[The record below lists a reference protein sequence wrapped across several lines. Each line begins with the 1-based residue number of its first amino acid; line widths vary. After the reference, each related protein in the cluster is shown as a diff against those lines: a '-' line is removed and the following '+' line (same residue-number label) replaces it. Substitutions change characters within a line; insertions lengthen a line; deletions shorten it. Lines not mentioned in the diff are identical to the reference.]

1 MTEVFEELQLS
12 VGSLRQDRRAEG
24 LHDLLDSDILVREL
38 VSSGAVSASLVPAI
52 AHARSLQT
60 VERTRRDRKH
70 PYQRAGDPST

>member
-38 VSSGAVSASLVPAI
+38 VSSGADETESTHTNGLEIRVP
-52 AHARSLQT
+52 
-60 VERTRRDRKH
+60 
-70 PYQRAGDPST
+70 